1 MNTKTN
7 GESTN
12 IEDKYNKYCFT
23 DRNLLLLEKI
33 SYYIG
38 RTISLDIKNSWLSD
52 DNIFQKEVSQKYGN
66 KSTNNTH
73 QETEFN
79 NYLEIKNFVNDSK
92 SMSSKGIHY
101 NIPCDQEIKIRFK
114 DYDFY
119 FIQQESG
126 DNPIDAGNLKF
137 YRVIYMM
144 TNAPTSIIK
153 DFLNDACDIFEK
165 HYLNMENIDGK
176 ININIFDDGFWENLN
191 TRSCRSLDTIYLPDK
206 QVEMIKKDI
215 GNFLNDSTK
224 QRMTNFGI
232 PYKRN
237 FLFEGRC
244 GTGKTS
250 FIMALASE
258 FKHDIAIM
266 SFHDK
271 LNDIQ
276 LMRALRSIPDDT
288 FLVLEDIDSLFVE
301 RKKNDEFRNRISF
314 SGLLNILDGM
324 AYKEGLITFM
334 TTNHKLHLDP
344 ALIRAGRVDKVL
356 SFDYAKKEQFKK
368 MVTKFTDIQD
378 KDKFKQFWDGYR
390 SLGIKITTSLLQQYL
405 IQYLDE
411 TDNEER
417 YHKIIKN
424 VELIKEM
431 HDDIVKESKN
441 LYT

>member
-1 MNTKTN
+1 
-7 GESTN
+7 
-12 IEDKYNKYCFT
+12 
-23 DRNLLLLEKI
+23 
-33 SYYIG
+33 
-38 RTISLDIKNSWLSD
+38 
-52 DNIFQKEVSQKYGN
+52 
-66 KSTNNTH
+66 
-73 QETEFN
+73 
-79 NYLEIKNFVNDSK
+79 
-92 SMSSKGIHY
+92 
-101 NIPCDQEIKIRFK
+101 
-114 DYDFY
+114 
-119 FIQQESG
+119 
-126 DNPIDAGNLKF
+126 
-137 YRVIYMM
+137 
-144 TNAPTSIIK
+144 
-153 DFLNDACDIFEK
+153 
-165 HYLNMENIDGK
+165 MENIDGK

-266 SFHDK
+266 SFHEK

-431 HDDIVKESKN
+431 HDDVVKESKN